1 MDAFFPWTKYV
12 TIHPDFDFKDA
23 NIDLQ
28 AAELYAACRLPFG
41 LATTLPRRA
50 YTSEVFQDLENE
62 KVWSRAWVCVGSVHE
77 IPDADDLLPYT
88 IGQHAIHVQRQND
101 GGLIGR
107 FNKAQHGG
115 CRAVPAQC
123 RTGKKTKCSYTS
135 CGHSRDRKVIP
146 GGELGE
152 TAALMGQY
160 LGGVPERLLPVRIR
174 VVAGHIF
181 ANIDPTPDSMVEPP
195 VMSTNGTSERREGQ
209 WRAHRSNWKLAGASL
224 VDVARTDW
232 RGGALNHVEAEW
244 HFPNLVRI
252 SSQNVMAS
260 VVLQPT
266 AMDQTLWRISLFTSP
281 NTSNVEAM
289 CEKLTKLIDRAA
301 ERAEANQSEVE
312 LASTD
317 DITETSRAGW
327 RFNQQIVEHIT
338 RRHTIYWNAPLVD
351 ATVMAR

>member
-1 MDAFFPWTKYV
+1 MKY
-12 TIHPDFDFKDA
+12 A
-23 NIDLQ
+23 N
-28 AAELYAACRLPFG
+28 
-41 LATTLPRRA
+41 
-50 YTSEVFQDLENE
+50 
-62 KVWSRAWVCVGSVHE
+62 
-77 IPDADDLLPYT
+77 ADDLLPYT
-88 IGQHAIHVQRQND
+88 IGQHAIHVQRQID

-123 RTGKKTKCSYTS
+123 RTGRKTKCSYTS

-160 LGGVPERLLPVRIR
+160 LGGIPERLLPVRIR

-181 ANIDPTPDSMVEPP
+181 ANIDPTLDSVVEPP
-195 VMSTNGTSERREGQ
+195 LMLTNGVSERREGE
-209 WRAHRSNWKLAGASL
+209 WRTHRSNWKLAAASL
-224 VDVARTDW
+224 VDVARTDS
-232 RGGALNHVEAEW
+232 RNGAFSHVEAEW

-252 SSQNVMAS
+252 SSRNVMAS

-266 AMDQTLWRISLFTSP
+266 AMDQTLWRVSFFTSP
-281 NTSNVEAM
+281 TPSNVEAM
-289 CEKLTKLIDRAA
+289 RGKLARLIDRAA
-301 ERAEANQSEVE
+301 ERAEAHQSEVE

-327 RFNQQIVEHIT
+327 RFNQEIVEHIT
-338 RRHTIYWNAPLVD
+338 RRHASYWNAPLVD
-351 ATVMAR
+351 ATLMAR

>member
-1 MDAFFPWTKYV
+1 VP
-12 TIHPDFDFKDA
+12 IHPDFNFTDA

-28 AAELYAACRLPFG
+28 AAELYAPCRLSFG
-41 LATTLPRRA
+41 LATALPRRA

-62 KVWSRAWVCVGSVHE
+62 NVWSRVWVCVGSVHE
-77 IPDADDLLPYT
+77 IPDANDLLPYT

-135 CGHSRDRKVIP
+135 CGHSRDREVIP

-152 TAALMGQY
+152 TAALIGQY

-174 VVAGHIF
+174 VVAGYIF
-181 ANIDPTPDSMVEPP
+181 ANIDPTPDSVVEPP
-195 VMSTNGTSERREGQ
+195 VMSTKGGSQRRGGE
-209 WRAHRSNWKLAGASL
+209 WRAHRSNWKLAAASL
-224 VDVARTDW
+224 VEVARTDSC
-232 RGGALNHVEAEW
+232 GGALNHVEAEW
-244 HFPNLVRI
+244 QFPNLVRI
-252 SSQNVMAS
+252 SSQNVMVS

-266 AMDQTLWRISLFTSP
+266 AMNQTLWRVSLFTSP
-281 NTSNVEAM
+281 NAANVEAM
-289 CEKLTKLIDRAA
+289 HEKLARLIDRAA
-301 ERAEANQSEVE
+301 ERAEAHQNEVE

-317 DITETSRAGW
+317 DVTETSRAGW
-327 RFNQQIVEHIT
+327 RFNQEIVEHLT
-338 RRHTIYWNAPLVD
+338 RRHATYWNAPLVD
-351 ATVMAR
+351 ATVMARR